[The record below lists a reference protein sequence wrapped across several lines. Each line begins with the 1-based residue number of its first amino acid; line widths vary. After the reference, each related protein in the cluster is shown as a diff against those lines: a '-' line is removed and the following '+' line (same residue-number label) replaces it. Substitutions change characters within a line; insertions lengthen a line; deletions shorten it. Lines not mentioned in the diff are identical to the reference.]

1 MSKNFNLI
9 YHLMIYYLPLNVN
22 GLRGYSWNRTITVC
36 ATAYPC
42 LKSFKFQVSSSK
54 LFCFELF
61 RFSTI
66 HFPINCM
73 NVCVVFNRNRVLVVF
88 DLLILSFRYCGTSF
102 WWRIRESNPWPS
114 ACKADALAN
123 WANPPVVKIRRSE
136 SWRLECNLHCCIFIF
151 NSNILPL

>member
-1 MSKNFNLI
+1 MSKNFITLLV
-9 YHLMIYYLPLNVN
+9 HLQASEPVALHFLEWWVK
-22 GLRGYSWNRTITVC
+22 RGYLWIRTTFLC

-54 LFCFELF
+54 LLYFGLF

-88 DLLILSFRYCGTSF
+88 DLLILFFGTLCTSF

-123 WANPPVVKIRRSE
+123 WANPPGFQVSSSRFQVVLT
-136 SWRLECNLHCCIFIF
+136 WNFDL
-151 NSNILPL
+151 